1 MFIKYFKLENLF
13 EVRIIFYLYIY
24 ILICL

>member
-1 MFIKYFKLENLF
+1 MFIKYFKLKNLF
-13 EVRIIFYLYIY
+13 EVQIIFYLYIY